1 MSADEPQLSFV
12 VPCHNEEGNLRPLI
26 AAIRESV
33 EPLKISY
40 EIVLTDDRST
50 DGTWQ
55 LLNEFAAA
63 DPRIRALRFARNA
76 GQSAAMWAGMK
87 AAPRIRSLQPQVQ
100 YHVWEP
106 DRSSLTSKAK

>member
-1 MSADEPQLSFV
+1 VLRAATEFRRS
-12 VPCHNEEGNLRPLI
+12 CHNEEGNLRPLI

-63 DPRIRALRFARNA
+63 DRAFVRCASRVTPANPPPC
-76 GQSAAMWAGMK
+76 GPG
-87 AAPRIRSLQPQVQ
+87 
-100 YHVWEP
+100 
-106 DRSSLTSKAK
+106 